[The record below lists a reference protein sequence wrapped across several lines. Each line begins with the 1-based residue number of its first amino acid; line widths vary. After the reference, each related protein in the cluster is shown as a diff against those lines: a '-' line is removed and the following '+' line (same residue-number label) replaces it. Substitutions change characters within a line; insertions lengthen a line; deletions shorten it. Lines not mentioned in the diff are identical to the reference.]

1 MRSTGTALSA
11 AHPESAPLRCFTIP
25 VAVFRSFRR
34 LIYHDCMRHTRS
46 NRMFRAVSV
55 FALVITAGCSESPP
69 EPKYLGATGGDPA
82 ETRPTRTPTD
92 RPTPIERGDQPSSD
106 SSEPGVVRVAGIS
119 LTPVAEWSR
128 VETSS
133 PMRAAQFDAA
143 GAEIVVFTFGP
154 GQGGT
159 VDDNL
164 ARWAR
169 LVLDDAGAP
178 TMPEI
183 DHFDIGDL
191 HITVATYKGM
201 YLAGTPG
208 AEPTPQPGSTLVAA
222 IIEGASGGSVFPRL
236 VGPSA
241 AVDAQRAAFD
251 AFLRS
256 VAPTP

>member
-1 MRSTGTALSA
+1 MRA
-11 AHPESAPLRCFTIP
+11 A
-25 VAVFRSFRR
+25 
-34 LIYHDCMRHTRS
+34 
-46 NRMFRAVSV
+46 
-55 FALVITAGCSESPP
+55 
-69 EPKYLGATGGDPA
+69 
-82 ETRPTRTPTD
+82 
-92 RPTPIERGDQPSSD
+92 
-106 SSEPGVVRVAGIS
+106 GVVMTPDAG
-119 LTPVAEWSR
+119 WSR

-169 LVLDDAGAP
+169 LVLDGSGAP

-191 HITVATYKGM
+191 HITVATYKGT

-222 IIEGASGGSVFPRL
+222 IIEGAPGGSVFPRL
-236 VGPSA
+236 VGPSDL
-241 AVDAQRAAFD
+241 VNAQRAAFD

-256 VAPTP
+256 VAPAP